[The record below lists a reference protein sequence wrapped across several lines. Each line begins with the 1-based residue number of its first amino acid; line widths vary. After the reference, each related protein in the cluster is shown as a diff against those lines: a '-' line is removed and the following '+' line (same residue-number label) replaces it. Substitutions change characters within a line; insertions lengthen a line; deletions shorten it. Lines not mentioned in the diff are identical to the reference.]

1 MLGYMLTTLAKA
13 NGVDWQI
20 RTAGTYVVEGS
31 AMSART
37 RDALLALDD
46 VGLHHYSAHRSHQL
60 TSDDVAWAD
69 VILTSEADHVLF
81 VRRNFP
87 SGTSKTVQLHQFLQA
102 APLDEPFKE
111 QLHFVASLAPLE
123 LLDVADPAG
132 GDQAAYDA
140 CATALWEMAQ
150 VFVTVVADEGV
161 A

>member
-1 MLGYMLTTLAKA
+1 MLSYMLTTLAKA
-13 NGVDWQI
+13 NGFDWQI

-37 RDALLALDD
+37 RDALMALDD
-46 VGLHHYSAHRSHQL
+46 VGPHHYSAHRSHQL

-69 VILTSEADHVLF
+69 VILASEADHVHF

-87 SGTSKTVQLHQFLQA
+87 NGTSKTVQLHQFLRA
-102 APLDEPFKE
+102 APIDVTFEE
-111 QLHFVASLAPLE
+111 QLHFVALLAPSE
-123 LLDVADPAG
+123 SLDVADPAG

-140 CATALWEMAQ
+140 CAAALWEMAQ
-150 VFVTVVADEGV
+150 AFVTVVADEGV